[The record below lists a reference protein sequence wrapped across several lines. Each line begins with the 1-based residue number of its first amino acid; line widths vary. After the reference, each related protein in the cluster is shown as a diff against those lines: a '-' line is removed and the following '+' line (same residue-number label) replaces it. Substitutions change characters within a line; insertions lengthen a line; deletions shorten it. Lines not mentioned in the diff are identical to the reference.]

1 MKKIISIL
9 FVLLLWACFVNAQYP
24 KRDTILYNQFRDVV
38 EWQKEYWK
46 NRIEKE
52 TNEPYQMIYIDISII
67 NKKNNPNI
75 ELEEELLDKLNC
87 LHNLEPNNITWTKY
101 FGTGTLYFSILLI
114 IYYIQTFCL

>member
-9 FVLLLWACFVNAQYP
+9 LVLLLWACFVNAQYP
-24 KRDTILYNQFRDVV
+24 KRDTILYNQFRDMV

-67 NKKNNPNI
+67 NKKNKKI
-75 ELEEELLDKLNC
+75 YFYSSYDLSSGDEYGIGI
-87 LHNLEPNNITWTKY
+87 NLCIKRKK
-101 FGTGTLYFSILLI
+101 IK
-114 IYYIQTFCL
+114 